1 MFDLHIRYGFIFFN
15 KYFNTLILG
24 YFNIKIL
31 ICGLVMRR
39 SRSYLEY
46 NIDQYTFAC
55 DLKSVCNVFV
65 TFDCLNVFE
74 LEFMFFFILL
84 FQRIANKWIR
94 HEAHIS

>member
-55 DLKSVCNVFV
+55 DLKSVSNVFV

-94 HEAHIS
+94 QEAHIS